1 MYMSIKRFSA
11 LVLALAL
18 MTGSYSAAAA
28 SSKARPVLA
37 AQIVYVSPT
46 GSDSNPGT
54 SSAPFKTLD
63 KAVSVIQAGD
73 TLVMQPGI
81 YYEQQLKIKQSGT
94 ATAPITVNAWGAVI
108 DLMWRSAPGTKLMGS
123 YIRLNGLQVRNSSGV
138 CVQIQGSY
146 VTVNRLRVFGCRSNG
161 ISASENYNV
170 RILNSWISRTV
181 LSNSSRAG
189 GSGWDS
195 AVKVRLSRSV
205 VIMGNRVFHNYG
217 EGIAVRGTNIL
228 IRGNTVYDNYSVN
241 IYSNSERAVIDRNF
255 VYCTA
260 NSGYERNGLPAGG
273 IILAEEYFP
282 GWGAR
287 VKYASITNNI
297 VAYCRSGVRY
307 SGADSQ
313 VIGGGLKYSTIAYNT
328 LYGTVEAPL
337 GIEYE
342 SAQAG
347 NLIADNII
355 WQADNRLAYIEN
367 GTGLTFKHN
376 LWKALPP
383 PVARGVGDRIGSPG
397 FAAGNPALVPGA
409 FRPESS
415 SLAAGAAVNLNILLD
430 YFGAQRG
437 PLFDI
442 GAVQISLP

>member
-1 MYMSIKRFSA
+1 
-11 LVLALAL
+11 
-18 MTGSYSAAAA
+18 
-28 SSKARPVLA
+28 
-37 AQIVYVSPT
+37 
-46 GSDSNPGT
+46 
-54 SSAPFKTLD
+54 
-63 KAVSVIQAGD
+63 
-73 TLVMQPGI
+73 
-81 YYEQQLKIKQSGT
+81 
-94 ATAPITVNAWGAVI
+94 
-108 DLMWRSAPGTKLMGS
+108 
-123 YIRLNGLQVRNSSGV
+123 
-138 CVQIQGSY
+138 
-146 VTVNRLRVFGCRSNG
+146 
-161 ISASENYNV
+161 
-170 RILNSWISRTV
+170 
-181 LSNSSRAG
+181 
-189 GSGWDS
+189 
-195 AVKVRLSRSV
+195 
-205 VIMGNRVFHNYG
+205 MGNRIFHNYG
-217 EGIAVRGTNIL
+217 EGIAMRGTNIL
-228 IRGNTVYDNYSVN
+228 VRGNTVYDNYSVN
-241 IYSNSERAVIDRNF
+241 IYSNSQHAVIDRNF

-287 VKYASITNNI
+287 VKYTSITNNI

-328 LYGTVEAPL
+328 LYGTVEAAL

-383 PVARGVGDRIGSPG
+383 PVAQGAGDKIGAPG
-397 FAAGNPALVPGA
+397 FASPALVPDA
-409 FRPESS
+409 FRPGAASI
-415 SLAAGAAVNLNILLD
+415 AAGAAVNLDILLD

-442 GAVQISLP
+442 GAVQFSTP